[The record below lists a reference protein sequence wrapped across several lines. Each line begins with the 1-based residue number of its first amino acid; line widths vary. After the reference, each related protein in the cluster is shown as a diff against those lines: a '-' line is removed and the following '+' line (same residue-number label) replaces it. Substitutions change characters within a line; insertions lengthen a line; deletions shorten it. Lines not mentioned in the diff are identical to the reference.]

1 MFEGMIE
8 TVVDGPADG
17 EVDGEV
23 DGRRRRGAA
32 SRDRILEAATGVIGA
47 GGPSSITHRAVA
59 EAAGVPL
66 ARVAYHFPTI
76 DDLLEASANRYLADF
91 DARLGAM
98 AAQAVAGRRSML
110 EACTDFLH
118 DLVTTGS
125 GPFLAMVEVRIALA
139 RSGRTIAPAGAVEVI
154 GAFGADPARAV
165 SIVSS
170 LFGFAV
176 LAATEPAPVPRAAI
190 RSHVATVLGVSS

>member
-1 MFEGMIE
+1 MF
-8 TVVDGPADG
+8 TNAVDTAIATEPVRG
-17 EVDGEV
+17 V

-32 SRDRILEAATGVIGA
+32 SRDLILDAATGVIGT
-47 GGPSSITHRAVA
+47 GGPSSVTHRAVA
-59 EAAGVPL
+59 QAAGVPL

-110 EACTDFLH
+110 EACTDFLQ
-118 DLVTTGS
+118 DLVTSGS
-125 GPFLAMVEVRIALA
+125 GQFLAMVEVRIALA
-139 RSGRTIAPAGAVEVI
+139 RTGRTVAPAGAVEVV

-165 SIVSS
+165 SIVSA

-176 LAATEPAPVPRAAI
+176 LAATEPTPVPRAAI
-190 RSHVATVLGVSS
+190 RAHVATVLGVTA

>member
-1 MFEGMIE
+1 MLDTAIAE
-8 TVVDGPADG
+8 DAG
-17 EVDGEV
+17 EA

-32 SRDRILEAATGVIGA
+32 SRDRILEAATGVIA
-47 GGPSSITHRAVA
+47 ERGPSSLTHRAVA

-76 DDLLEASANRYLADF
+76 DDLLEASARRYLADF
-91 DARLGAM
+91 DERLASM
-98 AAQAVAGRRSML
+98 AAQAMAGRRSVL

-125 GPFLAMVEVRIALA
+125 RPFLAMVEVRIALA
-139 RSGRTIAPAGAVEVI
+139 RAGRSIAPAGAVELV
-154 GAFGADPARAV
+154 GAFGADPARAA
-165 SIVSS
+165 SIISS

-176 LAATEPAPVPRAAI
+176 LAATEPTPVPRAAI
-190 RSHVATVLGVSS
+190 RSHVATVLGIDS